1 MIDRVR
7 IPELVKKK
15 RDRQRIT
22 MVTAYDFPFGQIA
35 DESGVDIVLI
45 GDSLGVVVQGRANT
59 LAVTMEQSLY
69 HTELVGRAVQRALV
83 VGDMPFLSFQT
94 GTDEEVRNAGRFLQ
108 AGAGAVKVEGGQ
120 GVADRIEAMVRYDI
134 PVMGHVGLTPQ
145 SIHRMGGYKVQGR
158 EADVA
163 GRVLADAKA
172 VEAAGAFAVVLE
184 GIPLELGRRIT
195 EALKIPTIGIG
206 AGPHCDG
213 QVLVIYDILGL
224 FDRFKPV
231 FVKNYARLKVEAV
244 AALKQFKEDV
254 EQGKFPS
261 EDESYK

>member
-15 RDRQRIT
+15 RDGQRIT

-45 GDSLGVVVQGRANT
+45 GDSLGVVVQGRPNT
-59 LAVTMEQSLY
+59 LAVTMEQMLY
-69 HTELVGRAVQRALV
+69 HTELVGRAVKRALV
-83 VGDMPFLSFQT
+83 VGDMPFLSFQVSV
-94 GTDEEVRNAGRFLQ
+94 EEAVRNAGHFLA
-108 AGAGAVKVEGGQ
+108 AGAGAVKVEGGAA
-120 GVADRIEAMVRYDI
+120 VADRIEAMVRYDI

-158 EADVA
+158 DADVA

-195 EALKIPTIGIG
+195 QALKIPTIGIG

-213 QVLVIYDILGL
+213 QVLVCYDMLGL
-224 FDRFKPV
+224 SQGKTPS
-231 FVKNYARLKVEAV
+231 FVKKYAELGEALGR
-244 AALKQFKEDV
+244 AAREYASDV
-254 EQGKFPS
+254 RSGRYPAQGK
-261 EDESYK
+261 EKQ